1 MDKRDLS
8 EKIAAI
14 NKNHKLALKVTP
26 YELVNF
32 YGYCRR
38 SWRNVDEINAKLLE
52 KNVEVGSD
60 WYQDWFYAEVPLLY
74 KGVYATTKVQ
84 SDSVKRVRIMAAANN
99 KPTYVTTADSLMHAI
114 TLMQQNDFSQL
125 PVLRIEDQALC
136 GFISWKTIGL
146 ALWHGQEGELVENY
160 MSSDVMTI
168 CYDMPLL
175 KAIDIIAD
183 KEFVVVLDKE
193 KKLSGII
200 TASDITSEFFSITQA
215 EAFLLL
221 EQIEV
226 QIRNILGHAGIRI
239 AELPKFGNQDLQSV
253 DDLTFGQYKKLFSDE
268 EHWSK
273 FGIRND
279 QQDFVDFLDE
289 VRKIRNDVM
298 HFDPDGL
305 SLEQL
310 QKLRNMARYLTEI
323 SHPNVE

>member
-1 MDKRDLS
+1 MDLS

-14 NKNHKLALKVTP
+14 NRNHKLALKVTP

-38 SWRNVDEINAKLLE
+38 SWRNVDEINEKLLE

-84 SDSVKRVRIMAAANN
+84 SDSVKRVRIMDAANN
-99 KPTYVTTADSLMHAI
+99 KPTCVKTDDSLMHAI

-125 PVLRIEDQALC
+125 PVLNAEDQSLC
-136 GFISWKTIGL
+136 GFISWETIGL
-146 ALWHGQEGELVENY
+146 SLWRGQEGELVRSY
-160 MSSDVMTI
+160 MSPDVMAI
-168 CYDMPLL
+168 NYNMPLL
-175 KAIDIIAD
+175 KAINKIAEN
-183 KEFVVVLDKE
+183 EFVVVLDKD
-193 KKLSGII
+193 KNLSGIL
-200 TASDITSEFFSITQA
+200 TSADITSEFFSITQA

-226 QIRNILGHAGIRI
+226 QIRNIIGNAGIRI
-239 AELPKFGNQDLQSV
+239 AELPKLGKRDSKSV
-253 DDLTFGQYKKLFSDE
+253 DDLVFGQYKMLFGDA

-273 FGIRND
+273 FGIKND
-279 QQDFVDFLDE
+279 QQDFVNFLDE

-305 SLEQL
+305 NPEQL
-310 QKLRNMARYLTEI
+310 QKLRNMARYLIEI
-323 SHPNVE
+323 TSPNKE